1 MKKIS
6 ENKYEINSLEEL
18 EELRKEIGS
27 EDGVAISI
35 NFINENEETTETA
48 TFDEL
53 VKRYK
58 ENAKK
63 AGSSISEEKKKEYE
77 EKLSN

>member
-6 ENKYEINSLEEL
+6 ENKYVINSLEEL

-35 NFINENEETTETA
+35 NFIYG
-48 TFDEL
+48 
-53 VKRYK
+53 R
-58 ENAKK
+58 
-63 AGSSISEEKKKEYE
+63 
-77 EKLSN
+77 